1 MNALANVSQELEQLS
16 QILSTVQQR
25 LSKQVPILVENQI
38 QDTHLTDITIMVSS
52 LSRNIRCLKQTS
64 NFLNNVE
71 QL

>member
-38 QDTHLTDITIMVSS
+38 QDTHLTDITIMV
-52 LSRNIRCLKQTS
+52 
-64 NFLNNVE
+64 
-71 QL
+71 